1 MNHKTQISMEC
12 DCDPDTALTRLMKSE
27 RDDMLRYACFRL
39 GNMPDAEDT
48 VQDVYI
54 RLRASPHHLPTKQLR
69 NYLYRSLSN
78 LCTDRLR
85 RNSRQCFVSL
95 EQASHIVNTD
105 INARTF
111 EQEFHRINLLLNE
124 LPDEQA
130 EVIRLRLHGNKSF
143 SEISEIQ
150 NIPLTTA
157 KSRFQ
162 YGIEKLR
169 KVLQN

>member
-78 LCTDRLR
+78 LCIDRLR
-85 RNSRQCFVSL
+85 RNGRQYFVPL
-95 EQASHIVNTD
+95 EQASHLANTD
-105 INARTF
+105 HNTRAF
-111 EQEFHRINLLLNE
+111 EQEFRRVTLLLAG
-124 LPDEQA
+124 LPDEQT

-143 SEISEIQ
+143 AEIAEILD
-150 NIPLTTA
+150 IPLTTA

-169 KVLQN
+169 KGLRN